1 MDENTK
7 TGLTMSNNELATKN
21 DVLLIKK
28 EIALFR
34 KELKKE
40 IGFVR
45 RDIIIIAL
53 LIILA
58 MYLPEILNLILMF
71 K

>member
-1 MDENTK
+1 MLE
-7 TGLTMSNNELATKN
+7 NELATKN

-28 EIALFR
+28 EIGLSR

-40 IGFVR
+40 IRLVR
-45 RDIIIIAL
+45 RDMIIIAL
-53 LIILA
+53 VIILA
-58 MYLPEILNLILMF
+58 MYAPKILNLILMF